1 MTVYE
6 YRKKHPDCGYCHHR
20 NPPFDYCSATNKRTS
35 KKTAKKCPCYVP
47 EKWDYEVEGRYD
59 EHANDRKGGE

>member
-20 NPPFDYCSATNKRTS
+20 IPPFDNCCATNKRMS

-47 EKWDYEVEGRYD
+47 KKWDYEVEGRMMN
-59 EHANDRKGGE
+59 ASVSKGGE